1 METIILH
8 INGQEVET
16 EKGKSV
22 LEAALEAEIYIPHL
36 CYHADLSSIGACR
49 LCVVEIEGMPETPTS
64 CATPAE
70 AGMVVKTKTPKVD
83 QIRRLAM
90 ELMLAS
96 HPSDCTSCPKYLKC
110 ELQSL
115 AQYLGVSAE
124 RLRKRPKNIPVNTGN
139 PLILHDF
146 TRCVLCGRC
155 VRVCRELRGV
165 EVLNYYK
172 RDGETRIG
180 THLSRSLAD
189 SGCRFCGACVEVCP
203 TGTLRD
209 QEGVLKAGVSRGA
222 ALVPCRSACPAGV
235 DIPRYIRFIRE
246 KNYPAA
252 AAVVREKVPF
262 PMVLGYICS
271 HRCETGC
278 RRKEL
283 NEPVSICRL
292 KRFAAENDDRQWK
305 KSAKKAPATGKRMA
319 IAGSGP
325 AGLTAAY
332 YLARLG
338 HSVTVFEALPL
349 PGGMMRVGIPGYRL
363 PGDVL
368 DAEIK
373 EIESVGVEI
382 RTNTRVDSLDALFDE
397 GFSAILVAVG
407 AHQGLKLPIPGAG
420 LDGVIA
426 STSFLREVSLG
437 KKVEVGN
444 RVAVLGGGNVA
455 FDCAR
460 VARRLGAGK
469 VHLACL
475 ESRENMPASP
485 EEIEQ
490 GEEEGI
496 VIHPS
501 HSFTGIADDRGRI
514 TGVECLDVE
523 SFEFD
528 GEGRP
533 QIKVV
538 EGSDHILPA
547 DTVIFAIGQRPEG
560 IDKFG
565 LTTGRGSNIQVDPNT
580 LAASREGVF
589 AAGDAVTGTD
599 SVIAAIAAG
608 RKVAGAIDKYL
619 GGDGITDEELA
630 PAEKPVTWIGRVDN
644 FAYQRRCG
652 VSCTPA
658 EERIKSFRMTD
669 PGYDEEAAL
678 KESQRCLQCDL
689 RLNISKPRF
698 WGDFSSRI

>member
-1 METIILH
+1 METITLN
-8 INGQEVET
+8 INGHEVET

-22 LEAALEAEIYIPHL
+22 LEAALEAGIYIPHL
-36 CYHADLSSIGACR
+36 CYHADLPPIGACR
-49 LCVVEIEGMPETPTS
+49 LCVVEIEGVPETPAS
-64 CATPAE
+64 CATQAE

-83 QIRRLAM
+83 QMRRLAM

-96 HPSDCTSCPKYLKC
+96 HPSECTSCPKYLKC

-155 VRVCRELRGV
+155 VRVCFELRGV
-165 EVLNYYK
+165 GVLNYYK

-180 THLSRSLAD
+180 TDLNRPLAD

-203 TGTLRD
+203 TGALRD
-209 QEGVLKAGVSRGA
+209 QEGVLKTGVSRSA
-222 ALVPCRSACPAGV
+222 ALVPCRSACPAGI
-235 DIPRYIRFIRE
+235 DIPRYIRHIRE

-252 AAVVREKVPF
+252 LAVIREKVPF
-262 PMVLGYICS
+262 PAVLGYICS
-271 HRCETGC
+271 HRCETDC

-283 NEPVSICRL
+283 NEPISICRL
-292 KRFAAENDDRQWK
+292 KRFAAENDDRRWK
-305 KSAKKAPATGKRMA
+305 KNAKNAPPTGKRVA

-338 HSVTVFEALPL
+338 YSVTVFEALPL
-349 PGGMMRVGIPGYRL
+349 PGGMMRVGIPEYRL
-363 PGDVL
+363 PRDVL
-368 DAEIK
+368 DAEIR

-382 RTNTRVDSLDALFDE
+382 RTNTRVDSLDALFEE
-397 GFSAILVAVG
+397 GYSSILVAVG

-420 LDGVIA
+420 LDGVFV

-437 KKVEVGN
+437 KKVGVGD
-444 RVAVLGGGNVA
+444 RVVVLGGGNVA

-460 VARRLGAGK
+460 VARRLSAGE

-501 HSFTGIADDRGRI
+501 HSFTGVADDRGRI
-514 TGVECLDVE
+514 TGVVCLDVE
-523 SFEFD
+523 SFEFN

-533 QIKVV
+533 QIKAV

-547 DTVIFAIGQRPEG
+547 DMVIFAVGQRPEG

-565 LTTGRGSNIQVDPNT
+565 LITGRGSKIQVDPDT
-580 LAASREGVF
+580 LAAGREGVF

-608 RKVAGAIDKYL
+608 RKAAVSIDKYL
-619 GGDGITDEELA
+619 GGEGIIDEELA
-630 PAEKPVTWIGRVDN
+630 PVEKPAAWIGRVEN
-644 FAYQRRCG
+644 FACRRRCE
-652 VSCTPA
+652 VSCMPA
-658 EERIKSFRMTD
+658 EERIKGFNRID
-669 PGYDEEAAL
+669 PGYDQEAAL

-689 RLNISKPRF
+689 RLNIAKPRF
-698 WGDFSSRI
+698 WGDFSSL